1 MGNDRQVG
9 HQSQIPGKSV
19 TDLLAQV
26 ILRVAGP
33 EPNTPYAR
41 THSRDDPYEEDD
53 LDHEEVEYDWVY
65 EDEEASP
72 ATFDSDDHDE
82 RAGDEDSDEEGNDVD
97 DTDRGR
103 RRDDNDLFRI

>member
-19 TDLLAQV
+19 TDLLTQV

-33 EPNTPYAR
+33 EPSNPYAR
-41 THSRDDPYEEDD
+41 SDSRVDPYDEEPFEDD
-53 LDHEEVEYDWVY
+53 EAEYEWVY
-65 EDEEASP
+65 ADEEASP
-72 ATFDSDDHDE
+72 EAFDSDDHLE
-82 RAGDEDSDEEGNDVD
+82 RAGDEDSDEDGNDVD
-97 DTDRGR
+97 DTGRGR